1 MNGLVLR
8 AVGGLAG
15 LLALAALGFLVK
27 DRFHQKAL
35 ADDAKACAVAA
46 ADPED
51 AKPLDRCLDKVAVE
65 VRAARQ
71 SRICEK
77 ALLPQLRDE
86 TRGTVELACGA
97 GVRRLVLAFDTIT
110 FERDQAEVRLGEA
123 DDAMARAVA
132 RAEARNVKSSERE
145 SHGRQVIQAAPRDA
159 AGSIVCDADCLR
171 RLTE

>member
-1 MNGLVLR
+1 MNALVLR
-8 AVGGLAG
+8 LVGGIAG
-15 LLALAALGFLVK
+15 LLALASLAFLVK

-46 ADPED
+46 ADPDD
-51 AKPLDRCLDKVAVE
+51 AKPLDRCLDKVAAE

-97 GVRRLVLAFDTIT
+97 GVRRLVIDGETAK
-110 FERDQAEVRLGEA
+110 FERDQAERLLGEA
-123 DDAMARAVA
+123 KDASARAVA
-132 RAEARNVKSSERE
+132 RAETRNVKSSERE
-145 SHGRQVIQAAPRDA
+145 SHGRKVIEAAPRDGS
-159 AGSIVCDADCLR
+159 GSIICDADCLR
-171 RLTE
+171 QLAD

>member
-1 MNGLVLR
+1 MNYFR
-8 AVGGLAG
+8 LAG
-15 LLALAALGFLVK
+15 GIVSALALLATILLVK

-46 ADPED
+46 ADPD
-51 AKPLDRCLDKVAVE
+51 DRKPLDDCLDKVAAE

-86 TRGTVELACGA
+86 TRGTVALACGA
-97 GVRRLVLAFDTIT
+97 GVRRLVLDGEAVK
-110 FERDQAEVRLGEA
+110 FERDQAERLLGEA
-123 DDAMARAVA
+123 DAAMARAVA
-132 RAEARNVKSSERE
+132 RAEARSIKSSERE
-145 SHGRQVIQAAPRDA
+145 SHGRQVIEAAPRDA

-171 RLTE
+171 RLTN

>member
-1 MNGLVLR
+1 MNLTMLR
-8 AVGGLAG
+8 LIGGIAG
-15 LLALAALGFLVK
+15 LLALASLAFLVK

-46 ADPED
+46 ADAD
-51 AKPLDRCLDKVAVE
+51 DRKPLDRCLDKIAAE

-77 ALLPQLRDE
+77 ALLPRLRDE

-97 GVRRLVLAFDTIT
+97 GVRRLVIDGETAK
-110 FERDQAEVRLGEA
+110 FERDQAERLLGEA
-123 DDAMARAVA
+123 DAAMARAVT
-132 RAEARNVKSSERE
+132 RAEARSIKSSERE
-145 SHGRQVIQAAPRDA
+145 SHGRQVIEAAPRDA

-171 RLTE
+171 RLAN